1 MTDGAAKVIEVRAQL
16 VSEDTAHVLAALAR
30 GRSTGRGSK
39 RADLPSASG
48 HGPSSLCDSAL
59 SPTAWLSPFSAKSL
73 HPDWLLDLHTTL
85 CTASPLLHTKPVA
98 LQAVGKVSYC
108 SILLFFFYF
117 LNYKAQRPCFPV
129 PSLKQ
134 LLNILGQIHTWYK
147 LTNLARLPH
156 LKTWLCILLTLCT
169 V

>member
-85 CTASPLLHTKPVA
+85 CTASHLLHTKPVA

-108 SILLFFFYF
+108 SILFFYLLFFK
-117 LNYKAQRPCFPV
+117 LQGTKT
-129 PSLKQ
+129 
-134 LLNILGQIHTWYK
+134 LLSC
-147 LTNLARLPH
+147 P
-156 LKTWLCILLTLCT
+156 LLEAAVKHIGPDPYL